1 MIISTDGAKN
11 TGVTGART
19 TLKQLP
25 LLLIVATLAAGLGAP
40 ISAAQLTYAEA
51 INKAG
56 RQRMLTQRIT
66 KSYCLVGM
74 VVDPLVVTPKH
85 FEEQLQDAVQ
95 LFEAQ
100 LGELKAF
107 PASAQIKI
115 ALEDVST
122 QWGSFKP
129 LALSK
134 PTRENVTRLWQ
145 LDEELLQ
152 ASEKVVRLLQDAA
165 GTSYGPLVNI
175 SGRQRMLSQRIAK
188 FYAMSAWG
196 LATPSMLATMEQAKN
211 EFKGALDTLKN
222 APENT
227 LAISKKLEEVDVQ
240 WGWLNSALDL
250 HDKPSFPMIVNDTSE
265 KTLRLMDA
273 VTRMY
278 EKATPAH

>member
-1 MIISTDGAKN
+1 
-11 TGVTGART
+11 
-19 TLKQLP
+19 
-25 LLLIVATLAAGLGAP
+25 
-40 ISAAQLTYAEA
+40 
-51 INKAG
+51 
-56 RQRMLTQRIT
+56 
-66 KSYCLVGM
+66 
-74 VVDPLVVTPKH
+74 VTPKH